1 MIVNQEEIE
10 AMLTQTENVAQ
21 EVTDDPAGQ
30 APAPRAGSSSPPS
43 SKPVVDAPLD
53 VARIRKLRVPVIV
66 LLASR
71 RMDIAAVRKLA
82 LGMIIE
88 FDKDVGDPLDL
99 LINNHPIGRGEAIK
113 VGEHFGLRISEIR
126 DQATRIRSMGS

>member
-21 EVTDDPAGQ
+21 EVTDDPPGP
-30 APAPRAGSSSPPS
+30 APAPRANSSRPPPP
-43 SKPVVDAPLD
+43 KPVADASLD
-53 VARIRKLRVPVIV
+53 PARIRRLRVPVIV

-88 FDKDVGDPLDL
+88 FDKDVGDRLDL
-99 LINNHPIGRGEAIK
+99 LISNHPIGRGEAVK

>member
-1 MIVNQEEIE
+1 MIVDQEEIE
-10 AMLTQTENVAQ
+10 AMLAQ
-21 EVTDDPAGQ
+21 AKNGAQDVTDDLPGQ
-30 APAPRAGSSSPPS
+30 APAPAASSSSRPPP
-43 SKPVVDAPLD
+43 KPVADAPLD
-53 VARIRKLRVPVIV
+53 VARILKLRVPVIV

-99 LINNHPIGRGEAIK
+99 LISNHPIGRGEAVK